1 MLNNLLIAAAVILL
15 TSGCMTPAEKAAE
28 ENAKKQQMQIQ
39 LSPLQKKIMNADS
52 LVKQNKF
59 QEAYIIYCEAQNET
73 TDEKLYKN
81 LQVKIAAVLYEMQ
94 NYHAALAALAPM
106 PELPGTLNDCQKMAI
121 AAKIL
126 KKMNG
131 KPEHIE
137 ALLEVALDNSIDEP
151 GAIEFKAAAYAE
163 LGKVYVENRKTY
175 RAVKSFEYAAT
186 LFDMI
191 NETEQAKI
199 CRNIIEYLK

>member
-1 MLNNLLIAAAVILL
+1 
-15 TSGCMTPAEKAAE
+15 MTPAEKTAE

-126 KKMNG
+126 KKMKRIANQPQ
-131 KPEHIE
+131 K
-137 ALLEVALDNSIDEP
+137 
-151 GAIEFKAAAYAE
+151 K
-163 LGKVYVENRKTY
+163 
-175 RAVKSFEYAAT
+175 
-186 LFDMI
+186 
-191 NETEQAKI
+191 
-199 CRNIIEYLK
+199 C